1 MAAATRKNVVKGA
14 AYIAAARHFE
24 QLAKLFA
31 SPKASHTPRLTAKQM
46 EASLKRFKKAPP
58 AELAEVSALLNVIV
72 AEIDNIQPRVESDE
86 REQGNG
92 GE

>member
-1 MAAATRKNVVKGA
+1 MLAATRKKAVSGSA
-14 AYIAAARHFE
+14 CLAAARHFE

-58 AELAEVSALLNVIV
+58 AELAEVSALLNLIV
-72 AEIDNIQPRVESDE
+72 AELDKVELRVESDE
-86 REQGNG
+86 GANGNG

>member
-1 MAAATRKNVVKGA
+1 MPVATRQKADTGS

-46 EASLKRFKKAPP
+46 EASLKRFKKVPP
-58 AELAEVSALLNVIV
+58 AELAEVSALLKVSV
-72 AEIDNIQPRVESDE
+72 AELDKLEPRVKPDE
-86 REQGNG
+86 GAKGNG